1 LQFSTYEVEDTNDAP
16 HPAANVNPKW
26 RAEIH
31 EGLSVER
38 PKETLDL
45 DSDDKTDSMESE
57 QFEEVTRGMNF
68 ILAPDIFQEIMDR
81 LNEIGPTP
89 LIKKRK
95 QSDQTLPF
103 FRVSL
108 IILT

>member
-1 LQFSTYEVEDTNDAP
+1 
-16 HPAANVNPKW
+16 
-26 RAEIH
+26 
-31 EGLSVER
+31 
-38 PKETLDL
+38 
-45 DSDDKTDSMESE
+45 MESE

-68 ILAPDIFQEIMDR
+68 ILAPDIFQETMDR

-108 IILT
+108 TILTRTLSASSHINAKEDQA